1 MVVRAESGG
10 RSYALK
16 GYLRPRPQR
25 ADLYA
30 ALDRYPSSLR
40 YPVRYLP
47 GEIYLYVTDRGAWYD
62 LLAADWAEGHTLDYA
77 IRRALH
83 YRSSAD
89 LTALSRAF
97 EAMAAELL
105 AQPWAHGDLKPS
117 NIMVTP
123 SGTLRL
129 IDYDG
134 AFVPER
140 AAETA
145 ADPAPAA
152 PCSSECLPFVP
163 ERIADGWS
171 PCCMHSGP
179 RNPLCQPWPIC
190 SAPPPKTDNTRD
202 SMYTTRIDEEHRA
215 AILLLCDRSGS
226 MAEETRLDGMTM
238 TRAEAVACLINQL
251 LDELLGRMRRADRVR
266 DCLDIALLEYA
277 GDGVV
282 PLLSPDGG
290 FVPVAELLRRPVEVR
305 PRHVLRR
312 LPSGNQVAATIPQRQ
327 WIDAKASGNTPMRA
341 AFDEAE
347 RLARRNSFP
356 PIVINITDGEASD
369 ADDEELLAAAERLRA
384 LSTGDGNLLLFNI
397 HLASETDDPA
407 DSLRFPSETDRLPD
421 RPHARLLY
429 ALSSTLPSCYDEAIR
444 TERPEGR
451 PPFRAVSYNCPI
463 NTLFAVLTV
472 GTTAAIL

>member
-1 MVVRAESGG
+1 MRRPRRTPAAGG
-10 RSYALK
+10 RLCRGGPRRKRRPELCPERLPA
-16 GYLRPRPQR
+16 PRPQR

-163 ERIADGWS
+163 ERIADGTD
-171 PCCMHSGP
+171 
-179 RNPLCQPWPIC
+179 RN
-190 SAPPPKTDNTRD
+190 
-202 SMYTTRIDEEHRA
+202 YRA
-215 AILLLCDRSGS
+215 ALL
-226 MAEETRLDGMTM
+226 
-238 TRAEAVACLINQL
+238 RAENRR
-251 LDELLGRMRRADRVR
+251 DERLV
-266 DCLDIALLEYA
+266 ALLHALRAPEPA
-277 GDGVV
+277 LPALAD
-282 PLLSPDGG
+282 
-290 FVPVAELLRRPVEVR
+290 LLRA
-305 PRHVLRR
+305 
-312 LPSGNQVAATIPQRQ
+312 PSKNR
-327 WIDAKASGNTPMRA
+327 
-341 AFDEAE
+341 
-347 RLARRNSFP
+347 
-356 PIVINITDGEASD
+356 
-369 ADDEELLAAAERLRA
+369 
-384 LSTGDGNLLLFNI
+384 
-397 HLASETDDPA
+397 
-407 DSLRFPSETDRLPD
+407 
-421 RPHARLLY
+421 
-429 ALSSTLPSCYDEAIR
+429 
-444 TERPEGR
+444 
-451 PPFRAVSYNCPI
+451 
-463 NTLFAVLTV
+463 
-472 GTTAAIL
+472 

>member
-1 MVVRAESGG
+1 
-10 RSYALK
+10 
-16 GYLRPRPQR
+16 
-25 ADLYA
+25 
-30 ALDRYPSSLR
+30 
-40 YPVRYLP
+40 
-47 GEIYLYVTDRGAWYD
+47 
-62 LLAADWAEGHTLDYA
+62 
-77 IRRALH
+77 
-83 YRSSAD
+83 
-89 LTALSRAF
+89 
-97 EAMAAELL
+97 
-105 AQPWAHGDLKPS
+105 
-117 NIMVTP
+117 
-123 SGTLRL
+123 
-129 IDYDG
+129 
-134 AFVPER
+134 
-140 AAETA
+140 
-145 ADPAPAA
+145 
-152 PCSSECLPFVP
+152 
-163 ERIADGWS
+163 
-171 PCCMHSGP
+171 
-179 RNPLCQPWPIC
+179 
-190 SAPPPKTDNTRD
+190 
-202 SMYTTRIDEEHRA
+202 MYTTRIDEEH
-215 AILLLCDRSGS
+215 RSGS

>member
-1 MVVRAESGG
+1 
-10 RSYALK
+10 
-16 GYLRPRPQR
+16 
-25 ADLYA
+25 
-30 ALDRYPSSLR
+30 
-40 YPVRYLP
+40 
-47 GEIYLYVTDRGAWYD
+47 
-62 LLAADWAEGHTLDYA
+62 
-77 IRRALH
+77 
-83 YRSSAD
+83 
-89 LTALSRAF
+89 
-97 EAMAAELL
+97 MAAELL

-117 NIMVTP
+117 NIMFTP

-140 AAETA
+140 AGEPAAETGTPACNHPLRGDRYDKHIDDYPIALIAASLRALA

-152 PCSSECLPFVP
+152 PCNSECLPFVP
-163 ERIADGWS
+163 ERIADGTD
-171 PCCMHSGP
+171 
-179 RNPLCQPWPIC
+179 RNYRAALLRAE
-190 SAPPPKTDNTRD
+190 SRRDERLVALLHALRAPEPALPALADLLRAPPKTDNTRD

-347 RLARRNSFP
+347 RLARRWCTHPAHRNSFP

>member
-16 GYLRPRPQR
+16 GYLRPRTQR

-47 GEIYLYVTDRGAWYD
+47 GKIYLYVTDRGAWYD

-145 ADPAPAA
+145 ADP
-152 PCSSECLPFVP
+152 
-163 ERIADGWS
+163 
-171 PCCMHSGP
+171 
-179 RNPLCQPWPIC
+179 PL
-190 SAPPPKTDNTRD
+190 
-202 SMYTTRIDEEHRA
+202 
-215 AILLLCDRSGS
+215 
-226 MAEETRLDGMTM
+226 
-238 TRAEAVACLINQL
+238 
-251 LDELLGRMRRADRVR
+251 
-266 DCLDIALLEYA
+266 
-277 GDGVV
+277 
-282 PLLSPDGG
+282 
-290 FVPVAELLRRPVEVR
+290 RP
-305 PRHVLRR
+305 
-312 LPSGNQVAATIPQRQ
+312 NAATEPIFHKNSDKKSKTTGKI
-327 WIDAKASGNTPMRA
+327 WI
-341 AFDEAE
+341 F
-347 RLARRNSFP
+347 
-356 PIVINITDGEASD
+356 
-369 ADDEELLAAAERLRA
+369 
-384 LSTGDGNLLLFNI
+384 
-397 HLASETDDPA
+397 
-407 DSLRFPSETDRLPD
+407 LPE
-421 RPHARLLY
+421 PLY
-429 ALSSTLPSCYDEAIR
+429 LQ
-444 TERPEGR
+444 
-451 PPFRAVSYNCPI
+451 
-463 NTLFAVLTV
+463 
-472 GTTAAIL
+472 

>member
-1 MVVRAESGG
+1 
-10 RSYALK
+10 
-16 GYLRPRPQR
+16 
-25 ADLYA
+25 
-30 ALDRYPSSLR
+30 
-40 YPVRYLP
+40 
-47 GEIYLYVTDRGAWYD
+47 
-62 LLAADWAEGHTLDYA
+62 
-77 IRRALH
+77 
-83 YRSSAD
+83 
-89 LTALSRAF
+89 
-97 EAMAAELL
+97 
-105 AQPWAHGDLKPS
+105 
-117 NIMVTP
+117 
-123 SGTLRL
+123 
-129 IDYDG
+129 
-134 AFVPER
+134 
-140 AAETA
+140 
-145 ADPAPAA
+145 
-152 PCSSECLPFVP
+152 
-163 ERIADGWS
+163 
-171 PCCMHSGP
+171 
-179 RNPLCQPWPIC
+179 
-190 SAPPPKTDNTRD
+190 
-202 SMYTTRIDEEHRA
+202 MYTTRIDEEHRA

-347 RLARRNSFP
+347 RLARRWCTHPAHRNSFP